1 MVDQKLDIRK
11 LLPNYWFMILW
22 KDDLQKET
30 FSISDLGV
38 SSRVFSHW
46 KKMNLI
52 PFLKESR
59 NVKLNIVEYFWIRII
74 HDLRGMGFSIES
86 IEKLKGKLFV
96 PATDEDLTF
105 TKNGVLLPEALAF
118 VKSKEYNEDGIIELI
133 QVHWTEDRGK
143 MVAAMESNVPLFNFI
158 VISTLTSGA
167 NLSFV
172 INDQGDF
179 EIYQPSDGNFVE
191 GINQHYDLIIEQ
203 FDYAP
208 VLVIS
213 LRKYL
218 YDLLSDPTAQ
228 DKIEALSV
236 LKPVELEVLS
246 ALRQGNVSELKILFD
261 NKSSSKD
268 LVFTYK
274 GVASN
279 EELNRISAMFYGKKH
294 VKLEM
299 KSNDGK
305 TVLYEYQVR
314 KRHKD

>member
-1 MVDQKLDIRK
+1 
-11 LLPNYWFMILW
+11 MILW

-46 KKMNLI
+46 KKMKLI
-52 PFLKESR
+52 PFIKEAR
-59 NVKLNIVEYFWIRII
+59 NVKLNIVEYFWIRVI
-74 HDLRGMGFSIES
+74 HDLRGIGYSIQS
-86 IEKLKGKLFV
+86 IEKLKSKLFA
-96 PATDEDLTF
+96 PAVKEDLTF
-105 TKNGVLLPEALAF
+105 ANTGELLPEALDYIQSRDF
-118 VKSKEYNEDGIIELI
+118 DKEGVKEWIKEL
-133 QVHWTEDRGK
+133 WATDRAK
-143 MVAAMESNVPLFNFI
+143 MVNAMESRVPLFNLL
-158 VISTLTSGA
+158 VISMLTDGA

-172 INDQGDF
+172 INQKGDF
-179 EIYQPSDGNFVE
+179 ELYQPNPGNFADGV
-191 GINQHYDLIIEQ
+191 NNHYNLIIEQ
-203 FDYAP
+203 YDYEP
-208 VLVIS
+208 VIIIS

-218 YDLLSDPTAQ
+218 YDILSDPNAQ
-228 DKIEALSV
+228 DKIENLDV

-274 GVASN
+274 GVATN

-305 TVLYEYQVR
+305 TVLYEYQIR